1 MEVYGKDKKVD
12 KILTHAVTM
21 KKEYGETCA
30 RRLQQRLMEI
40 KAAEN
45 LLELSRLPQLQ
56 FHALHGKRKGQWSI
70 SVVKNYKMTF
80 IEAVDPL
87 PVLPDGSIDLAAIT
101 AVRIIDPCVD
111 YH

>member
-1 MEVYGKDKKVD
+1 MTK
-12 KILTHAVTM
+12 LLSNAVLL
-21 KKEYGETCA
+21 KKEYGDVCTKK
-30 RRLQQRLMEI
+30 LQQRLAEMQ
-40 KAAEN
+40 AVEN
-45 LLELSRLPQLQ
+45 LLELSRMPHLQ
-56 FHALHGKRKGQWSI
+56 FHALHGDRKGQWSI

-80 IEAVDPL
+80 IEAVDPI